1 MAFRWWADGG
11 PRLYAGWV
19 VSEIGVTVCGV
30 RACVCMRMQQ
40 TFTPN
45 DRVCMVHIVLK
56 LQYV

>member
-1 MAFRWWADGG
+1 M
-11 PRLYAGWV
+11 
-19 VSEIGVTVCGV
+19 TVCGV
-30 RACVCMRMQQ
+30 RACVCMRKQQ